1 MFTIVL
7 LILMIYFFY
16 FGFNIYYDLVHRPK
30 LDKDP
35 NYFVQYEIDKPEKSQ
50 REEVLQ
56 KDFAGILKPNSP
68 RLSKSPTAPLSNPR
82 TSSHS
87 FTGET
92 ITPPVRNLTPS
103 KFSRFSRWRE
113 EAKRKKIEQAEARVQ
128 EENSRFHASVPVE
141 LFDQR
146 TRKERL
152 DAVSRRVFENINRN
166 RQGAKQKEI
175 RLSESTESPKPS
187 QVHEMPENVL
197 LQPITEVRS
206 KVAKKVSAKESRNAP
221 STQPIFVSEPDT
233 PLPEDPVVES
243 EIPIGKGEKVEAQ
256 DTKARWR
263 HLMNLAETS
272 IVVERVD
279 GIKVYKST
287 LFDSDTENES

>member
-30 LDKDP
+30 LDRDP

-113 EAKRKKIEQAEARVQ
+113 EAKRKKIEQAEARIQ
-128 EENSRFHASVPVE
+128 EENNRFQVNEPAA
-141 LFDQR
+141 LLDQR

-152 DAVSRRVFENINRN
+152 DAVSSRVFENINRK
-166 RQGAKQKEI
+166 RQGAKKKQS
-175 RLSESTESPKPS
+175 RPSESAESPKPS
-187 QVHEMPENVL
+187 QVHEIPENAKI
-197 LQPITEVRS
+197 QPITEVRS
-206 KVAKKVSAKESRNAP
+206 KVAKKVSPKESRNAP
-221 STQPIFVSEPDT
+221 STQPIFVSEADT
-233 PLPEDPVVES
+233 SMREDPGVDSQLPV
-243 EIPIGKGEKVEAQ
+243 GKSEKVEEQ